1 MLAYSVGY
9 WEHDSE
15 SDVTTFVAP
24 LLLPCRGGADY
35 NAVATVRGATANS
48 SNDINTG

>member
-9 WEHDSE
+9 WEHHSE
-15 SDVTTFVAP
+15 SDITTF
-24 LLLPCRGGADY
+24 LLPCRGGADY
-35 NAVATVRGATANS
+35 NAVATVGGATPNS